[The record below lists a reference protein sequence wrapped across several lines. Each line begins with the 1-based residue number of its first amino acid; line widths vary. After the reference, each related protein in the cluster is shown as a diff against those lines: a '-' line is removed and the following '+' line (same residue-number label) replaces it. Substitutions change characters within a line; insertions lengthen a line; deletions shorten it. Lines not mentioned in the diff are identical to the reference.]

1 MTRAEIQAKT
11 GLCESPNSLILLRKT
26 QFICLSQ
33 RFLVGCFQLSVTMR
47 ALSAGAEQGLLFIVG
62 CELLAVMA
70 SLVVERQLWARGL
83 QELCAQVRR
92 LRRVCSRAQAP
103 Y

>member
-11 GLCESPNSLILLRKT
+11 GLCESPNSFILLRKT

-33 RFLVGCFQLSVTMR
+33 RFCLVVFQLSVTMR
-47 ALSAGAEQGLLFIVG
+47 ALSAGAEQELLLIVG

-70 SLVVERQLWARGL
+70 SLMVGASSGAQRASGAV
-83 QELCAQVRR
+83 CAGAAAAACV
-92 LRRVCSRAQAP
+92 L
-103 Y
+103 